1 MTNPIIRQIL
11 RRLEALQRQLASLR
25 PMTQWP
31 TVVEACEQYQTSRE
45 TLRKLAAR
53 GVIRQSENFPVRYYR
68 PDLDRHFFGL
78 IPAEMV
84 LGETES

>member
-1 MTNPIIRQIL
+1 MTTTDRQIL
-11 RRLEALQRQLASLR
+11 RRLEALQRQVASLR

-31 TVVEACEQYQTSRE
+31 AVVQACEEYGTSRE

-53 GVIRQSENFPVRYYR
+53 SVIRQSENFPVRYYR

-78 IPAEMV
+78 IPEEM
-84 LGETES
+84 TS

>member
-1 MTNPIIRQIL
+1 MLSPDTRQIL

-31 TVVEACEQYQTSRE
+31 TVREACETYGTSRE

-53 GVIRQSENFPVRYYR
+53 NVIRQSNAFPVRYYR
-68 PDLDRHFFGL
+68 SDLDRHFFGL
-78 IPAEMV
+78 IPEEMAWV
-84 LGETES
+84 ETES